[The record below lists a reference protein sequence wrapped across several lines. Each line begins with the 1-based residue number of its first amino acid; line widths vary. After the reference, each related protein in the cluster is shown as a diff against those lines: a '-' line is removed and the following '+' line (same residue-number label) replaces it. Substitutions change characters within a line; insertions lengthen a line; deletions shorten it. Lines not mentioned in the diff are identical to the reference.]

1 VTNRGYLIS
10 KVIWIYGDEIFYED
24 QKTKDHLSDNQT
36 SKETMQM
43 DIIWSLYCFEFMDKI

>member
-1 VTNRGYLIS
+1 VTNRVYLIS